1 MKYLVIGKGGP
12 GFATPEEAKK
22 ILTEIVLPSFNE
34 LIRLEKNKKILAGGL
49 LVGDRAFVFIVEAGS
64 NDEVD
69 RMLRGL
75 PMWGVLTWKVKP
87 LQTFSARASIE
98 RRAVKELKK

>member
-12 GFATPEEAKK
+12 GFASPEEAKN
-22 ILTEIVLPSFNE
+22 ILTEIVLPSFDE
-34 LIRLEKNKKILAGGL
+34 LLKLEKDKTILAGGL

-69 RMLRGL
+69 RMLRKI
-75 PMWGVLTWKVKP
+75 PMWGVLEWKVKP
-87 LQTFSARASIE
+87 LQDIFARAEIE
-98 RRAVKELKK
+98 RNILKELKK